1 MRLALLLVALA
12 APVLAQSDSISGRVP
27 DCVVLLHGLART
39 DASLLVLEETLLA
52 QGYRVVNSDY
62 DSTSG
67 TVETLA
73 AETLPSAIRSC
84 GTSPLINFVTHSMG

>member
-1 MRLALLLVALA
+1 MRLVLLLVALA
-12 APVLAQSDSISGRVP
+12 IPFPLLAQSDSISGRVS

-62 DSTSG
+62 NSTSG

-73 AETLPSAIRSC
+73 AATLPSAI
-84 GTSPLINFVTHSMG
+84 